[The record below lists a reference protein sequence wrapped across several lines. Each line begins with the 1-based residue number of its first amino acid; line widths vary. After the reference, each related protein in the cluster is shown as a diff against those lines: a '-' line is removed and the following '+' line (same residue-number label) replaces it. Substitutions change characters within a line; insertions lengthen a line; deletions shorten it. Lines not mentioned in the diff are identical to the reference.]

1 MYCNR
6 MALVII
12 MLVYFT
18 MVSQYIQCKEITIK
32 NNGSDTNECCVEG
45 KCLCSSL
52 SRALHSV
59 KSDTTIKIAET
70 VPLNDYVHVEQDL
83 NNVTITGNDVTI
95 MCNNKGGM
103 SWGSGDNVVIEGITW
118 DQCGNPEH
126 TLILTPAFEFDNVHN
141 ISIIGCTFQYSGVCK
156 TMSLI
161 GEGEDMSIYIVNS
174 NFFFNKVENSS
185 VCQDGYGSLF
195 IEDKQNA
202 PVKYAKI
209 SITGSLFYS
218 NGNSNQPEPS
228 FSVFNCSCKSPQN
241 LSIVIEH
248 SEISSNAIL
257 GAFLHNNAISSYL
270 LFNNVTVSNNS
281 QGGVKIVSTKDYMT
295 LDILS
300 SIFIMNNNGSL
311 VLNVSK
317 ENIINFNQVTFAF
330 NKGAFD
336 SQGVAVY
343 LTARDN
349 SIIYLFNCSIEYN
362 DAIHGYSIVYIAAQ
376 DQLKELSG
384 NNVTVL
390 VNASMFSNNLLGS
403 SLHLSHVKLTFYNSV
418 LFQNN
423 TAEAGAAIYVDQN
436 SAITVTDESF
446 VQFVSN
452 TASLR
457 GGAIYVDLTNCIN
470 NGILFNPL
478 SNPNSIVFI
487 NNAARISG
495 NSIYF
500 NIPKSCSVQRDY
512 NKNDSVA
519 YIPYKLNYT
528 QSHNT
533 IGPAIAASPYRI
545 RLCSEKC
552 NSTGENCEITRKR
565 MLGQLISFSAAVCD
579 YFNAIAETVQ
589 FRLQC
594 TDCNTKYILPNN
606 ELLFNS
612 KSPNGISVLAVGASN
627 DVVNNTNITFQVSSV
642 LSDNYRE
649 FSAELSFV
657 LSGCYNGFVFRINLQ
672 KCECYNYSDSSIM
685 QCQGNYAEI
694 KLGYWF
700 GIIFNNRTTSLCP
713 INYCDFNHRMKTRSD
728 YYVLPGA
735 VDDQCSSHRTGVVC
749 SDCKSGYTLAYDSF
763 DCVDVNQCSP
773 GMTVLVIGLTFLYWI
788 VIVATLF
795 GLTYYF
801 NAQVSSGYFNGVIYF
816 YSIVDILLVR
826 NLHIVDGVF
835 YAVAALSS
843 FAKLTPQVLGKLCFV
858 QGLDAIDQQFIH
870 YSHPLCVSFILIG
883 IVIAAKCSTKVAFYV
898 KHCIAHVVFLF
909 LVLSYTSVAS
919 ISLQLLRA
927 VQFND
932 HDGVFVY
939 LSPDLKY
946 YTQRHAVYVTIA
958 LLCGLVLVI
967 GLPLLLLVEP
977 LLRKKAGFERCVQ
990 MAKLRPILDQFQSG
1004 YRDNY
1009 QCFAA
1014 YYLLCRLVIM
1024 LIAYFGNSDYS
1035 NMVYYMQTA
1044 CVIFVINQ
1052 LCFHPYKKHAV
1063 NILDTAI
1070 LLTMLLVVNLN
1081 NFDFNETTMVGWI
1094 YTVLFIPLL
1103 LLSAVGFAQPI
1114 KSLRMKWR
1122 IFNITPMIRR

>member
-1 MYCNR
+1 MYYNR
-6 MALVII
+6 MALVNLMLIYFI
-12 MLVYFT
+12 MI
-18 MVSQYIQCKEITIK
+18 SQHIQCKVITIK
-32 NNGSDTNECCVEG
+32 SNGRDDNNCCVKG
-45 KCLCSSL
+45 KCPCSSL
-52 SRALHSV
+52 SHALHSV
-59 KSDTTIKIAET
+59 DNNT
-70 VPLNDYVHVEQDL
+70 VVNITENVSLNDSVHKEGFS
-83 NNVTITGNDVTI
+83 NVTVTGNDVTV

-103 SWGSGDNVVIEGITW
+103 SWGSGEDIVIEGITW
-118 DQCGNPEH
+118 DHCGNSKDPS
-126 TLILTPAFEFDNVHN
+126 TPAINFDNVYN
-141 ISIIGCTFQYSGVCK
+141 ISIIRCAFQYSKVCK
-156 TMSLI
+156 TVSLV
-161 GEGEDMSIYIVNS
+161 GEGRNMSVQIVNS
-174 NFFFNKVENSS
+174 NFSFNKVENSS

-195 IEDKQNA
+195 IADKQDE

-209 SITGSLFYS
+209 SITGSSFYC
-218 NGNSNQPEPS
+218 NGNSYQPKLD
-228 FSVFNCSCKSPQN
+228 FSVFYCSLKSPQN
-241 LSIVIEH
+241 LSTIIEH

-257 GAFLHNNAISSYL
+257 GAFLYNNATSSYL

-281 QGGVKIVSTKDYMT
+281 HGGVKIISTKDYMT
-295 LDILS
+295 LDMLS
-300 SIFIMNNNGSL
+300 SNFTMNNNGSM
-311 VLNVSK
+311 VLNVSRGNK
-317 ENIINFNQVTFAF
+317 IKFDQVTFAS

-336 SQGVAVY
+336 SQGVALY
-343 LTARDN
+343 LIAGGN
-349 SIIYLFNCSIEYN
+349 SIIYLFNCNIESN
-362 DAIHGYSIVYIAAQ
+362 DAIYGYSIVYVAAQ
-376 DQLKELSG
+376 DQMQRHSN

-390 VNASMFSNNLLGS
+390 VGASTFSNNLLGS
-403 SLHLSHVKLTFYNSV
+403 VLHLSHVMLTFYNSV

-423 TAEAGAAIYVDQN
+423 SAEAGAAIYVDQN
-436 SAITVTDESF
+436 SLITITNNSF
-446 VQFVSN
+446 VQFVDN

-457 GGAIYVDLTNCIN
+457 GGAIYADLTNCIN
-470 NGILFNPL
+470 NGVLFSPL
-478 SNPNSIVFI
+478 SNPGSIVFI

-500 NIPKSCSVQRDY
+500 NIPKSCSVKRDY
-512 NKNDSVA
+512 SKSNSVA

-533 IGPAIAASPYRI
+533 IGPAVTASPYRI
-545 RLCSEKC
+545 RLCSHSC
-552 NSTGENCEITRKR
+552 NSTGENCAITHIT
-565 MLGQLISFSAAVCD
+565 MLGELISFSAAVCD

-612 KSPNGISVLAVGASN
+612 KLLNEISILTVGARD
-627 DVVNNTNITFQVSSV
+627 DVVNDTNITLQVSSV

-649 FSAELSFV
+649 FSAELSFI
-657 LSGCYNGFVFRINLQ
+657 LSTCHNGFVFRTASQ
-672 KCECYNYSDSSIM
+672 KCKCYNYSDSSIM

-713 INYCDFNHRMKTRSD
+713 INYCDFNHRLKTRGD

-735 VDDQCSSHRTGVVC
+735 VDDQCRSHRTGIVC
-749 SDCKSGYTLAYDSF
+749 SDCKPGYTLAYDSF
-763 DCVDVNQCSP
+763 DCVSVNQCSP
-773 GMTVLVIGLTFLYWI
+773 GVTVLVIGLTFLYWI
-788 VIVATLF
+788 VIVAAMF
-795 GLTYYF
+795 GFTYYF
-801 NAQVSSGYFNGVIYF
+801 NAQVSLGYFSGVIYF

-858 QGLDAIDQQFIH
+858 QGLDAVDQQLIH
-870 YSHPLCVSFILIG
+870 YSHSLCISFILIG
-883 IVIAAKCSTKVAFYV
+883 IIITAKCSTKVSFYV
-898 KHCIAHVVFLF
+898 KQCIAHVTFLF

-927 VQFND
+927 VQFNH

-939 LSPDLKY
+939 LSPHLKY
-946 YTQRHAVYVTIA
+946 FTQRHAVYAVVA

-967 GLPLLLLVEP
+967 GLPLLLFVEP
-977 LLRKKAGFERCVQ
+977 FLRKKAGFKKIIQ
-990 MAKLRPILDQFQSG
+990 LTKLRPVLDQFQSG

-1014 YYLLCRLVIM
+1014 YYSLCRLVIL

-1063 NILDTAI
+1063 NVLDTAT

-1081 NFDFNETTMVGWI
+1081 NFDFSESTMIGLV
-1094 YTVLFIPLL
+1094 YTLLFIPLL
-1103 LLSAVGFAQPI
+1103 LLAALGFAQPI